1 MKFDCLNVDDVTA
14 FDWDDGNIDKN
25 EKKHGIKSNLIEEVF
40 FNEPLVIAKDVKHS
54 EYECRCVAFGIT
66 DERKKLTVIFIKR
79 KNKIRVISARYMS
92 KKERVFYE
100 NY

>member
-54 EYECRCVAFGIT
+54 EYECRCVALGIT